1 MKRLS
6 LHAKTNVMSVAY
18 FTTAW
23 FAPIPYY
30 IALNRYKTR
39 CIDGAE
45 HFVKQ
50 SYRNRCVIATAN
62 GPMSLSLPIE
72 SGRSPRMPIQDVRV
86 SDHGNWQ
93 SLHWNS
99 LLSAYRSSPFFE
111 YYADDIRPFFD
122 EKKPFLFDY
131 NERIRRCICAL
142 IPLDAS
148 AMITDRYRS
157 TDQLPEDS
165 VDFRSRLNEK
175 VLPTTQLQL
184 TSKPYYQVFEGKF
197 GFTPDLSI
205 LDLLFNMGPESIL
218 YL

>member
-1 MKRLS
+1 
-6 LHAKTNVMSVAY
+6 MSVAY

-175 VLPTTQLQL
+175 VLPTKQLQL

>member
-1 MKRLS
+1 
-6 LHAKTNVMSVAY
+6 MSVAY

-157 TDQLPEDS
+157 TNQLPEDS

>member
-1 MKRLS
+1 
-6 LHAKTNVMSVAY
+6 MSVAY

-50 SYRNRCVIATAN
+50 SYRSRCIIATAN

>member
-1 MKRLS
+1 
-6 LHAKTNVMSVAY
+6 MSVAY

-122 EKKPFLFDY
+122 EKRPFLFDY
-131 NERIRRCICAL
+131 NERILRCICAL

>member
-1 MKRLS
+1 
-6 LHAKTNVMSVAY
+6 
-18 FTTAW
+18 
-23 FAPIPYY
+23 
-30 IALNRYKTR
+30 
-39 CIDGAE
+39 
-45 HFVKQ
+45 
-50 SYRNRCVIATAN
+50 
-62 GPMSLSLPIE
+62 
-72 SGRSPRMPIQDVRV
+72 MPIQDVRV

>member
-1 MKRLS
+1 
-6 LHAKTNVMSVAY
+6 MSIAY

-157 TDQLPEDS
+157 TNQLPEDS

>member
-1 MKRLS
+1 
-6 LHAKTNVMSVAY
+6 MSVAY

-39 CIDGAE
+39 CIDSAE

>member
-1 MKRLS
+1 
-6 LHAKTNVMSVAY
+6 MSVAY

-30 IALNRYKTR
+30 IALNRYKNR

>member
-1 MKRLS
+1 
-6 LHAKTNVMSVAY
+6 MSVAY

-157 TDQLPEDS
+157 TDQVPEDS

>member
-1 MKRLS
+1 
-6 LHAKTNVMSVAY
+6 MSVAY

-99 LLSAYRSSPFFE
+99 LVSAYSSSPFFE

-122 EKKPFLFDY
+122 EKRPFLFDY